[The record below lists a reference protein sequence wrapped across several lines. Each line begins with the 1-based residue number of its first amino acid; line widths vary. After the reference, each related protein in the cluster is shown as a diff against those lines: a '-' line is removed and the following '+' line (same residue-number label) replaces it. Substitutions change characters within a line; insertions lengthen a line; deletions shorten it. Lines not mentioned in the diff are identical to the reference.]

1 MGIALGLIFLMALT
15 HFGVKFFVL
24 SKQITA
30 LNKEVTA
37 LVKQALPGVAE
48 KQLSSPA
55 SALKI
60 LQSEESRIQD
70 RVGKLTIL
78 EGIPALDIVKEISAK
93 VPARQDIVLDI
104 EDLNVKGE
112 RMSLAGRTD
121 SFIAVDKIKAA
132 LESSKYFKKVTP
144 GNVGKGVKEGEVKFE
159 MTMDVVPKGEE

>member
-1 MGIALGLIFLMALT
+1 MIVPEITGIAR
-15 HFGVKFFVL
+15 
-24 SKQITA
+24 
-30 LNKEVTA
+30 
-37 LVKQALPGVAE
+37 
-48 KQLSSPA
+48 LSS
-55 SALKI
+55 I
-60 LQSEESRIQD
+60 LS
-70 RVGKLTIL
+70 GK
-78 EGIPALDIVKEISAK
+78 VSAK